1 MCDDV
6 FDQDGHDLNLINREY
21 LKLNENIEKGGFQDG
36 FEKGYNLTLQ
46 KAFDF
51 GYNKTFKFFRTINII
66 KGILSVMKFN
76 LVYDQFN
83 QDLDESF
90 KLLKKIEVKLEEDFI
105 NLKTKNI
112 DECISNFN
120 QVKLTLFNICQK
132 LNYYSLIEV
141 IQQCELNI
149 N

>member
-6 FDQDGHDLNLINREY
+6 FDEDADDLTVINREY
-21 LKLNENIEKGGFQDG
+21 LKLTTNIEKEGFRDG
-36 FEKGYNLTLQ
+36 LENGTDSNIQ